1 MRYREQRNIIESD
14 SKEEAINIFQKE
26 VEEKQKDGWQW
37 MMHRKYISLKTDVPY
52 GIEYT
57 MSKWEGENN

>member
-14 SKEEAINIFQKE
+14 TKEDAMSTFQNE
-26 VEEKQKDGWQW
+26 IEEKQNDGWQL
-37 MMHRKYISLKTDVPY
+37 MLHMNYISSKPTALY

-57 MSKWEGENN
+57 MSKWE